1 MPYNFGNGSNGGRG
15 LSQAVS
21 NLYASIANSATAT
34 YSAGV
39 AA

>member
-1 MPYNFGNGSNGGRG
+1 MPYNFGNGSKGG

-21 NLYASIANSATAT
+21 NLYASVANNAAMT

>member
-1 MPYNFGNGSNGGRG
+1 MPYNFGNGSKGG

-21 NLYASIANSATAT
+21 NLYASVANNVTMT

>member
-1 MPYNFGNGSNGGRG
+1 MPYNFGSGSKGG

-21 NLYASIANSATAT
+21 NLYASIANSAAMT